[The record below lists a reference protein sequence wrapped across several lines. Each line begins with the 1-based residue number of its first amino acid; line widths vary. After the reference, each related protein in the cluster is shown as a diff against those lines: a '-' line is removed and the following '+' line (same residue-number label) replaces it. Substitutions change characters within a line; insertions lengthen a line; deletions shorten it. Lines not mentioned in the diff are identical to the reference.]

1 MYYLIKMEPETM
13 LDELKTK
20 EETLRNELITLE
32 SQFNVKKEQYL
43 KVQGAIEALTMV
55 DPQKPLINSDPE
67 TTGA

>member
-67 TTGA
+67 TTGP

>member
-20 EETLRNELITLE
+20 EETLRNELVTLE
-32 SQFNVKKEQYL
+32 TQFNVKKEQYL
-43 KVQGAIEALTMV
+43 KVQGAIEALSMV

>member
-55 DPQKPLINSDPE
+55 DPQKPLVNSDPE
-67 TTGA
+67 TTGP

>member
-1 MYYLIKMEPETM
+1 M

-20 EETLRNELITLE
+20 EETLRNELVTLE
-32 SQFNVKKEQYL
+32 TQFNVKKEQYL
-43 KVQGAIEALTMV
+43 KVQGAIEALSMV

>member
-20 EETLRNELITLE
+20 EETLRNELIALE

-55 DPQKPLINSDPE
+55 DPQKPLVNSDPE
-67 TTGA
+67 TTGP